1 MYADGDAVTTE
12 VLSDVL
18 EEVGEFI
25 RVRDLGGLLT
35 FTAEVS
41 RETADACGT
50 RRSSPAH
57 EADKEQA
64 AHPKWV
70 RRCRLS
76 INPGI
81 HDNGRKSVRG
91 KPRRGVLRHL
101 NHSISELLEKF

>member
-1 MYADGDAVTTE
+1 MP
-12 VLSDVL
+12 
-18 EEVGEFI
+18 
-25 RVRDLGGLLT
+25 
-35 FTAEVS
+35 
-41 RETADACGT
+41 CGT

-81 HDNGRKSVRG
+81 HDNGKEECARETQEGCPAPLKLTVFQNF
-91 KPRRGVLRHL
+91 L
-101 NHSISELLEKF
+101 KF